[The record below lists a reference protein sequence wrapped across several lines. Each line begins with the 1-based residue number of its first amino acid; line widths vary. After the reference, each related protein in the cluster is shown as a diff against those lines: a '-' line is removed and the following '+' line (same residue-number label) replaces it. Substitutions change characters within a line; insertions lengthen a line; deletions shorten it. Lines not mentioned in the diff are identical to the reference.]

1 MKTCVIKVYSDS
13 KYPLPEYKTSGS
25 AGMDVRANITE
36 PLYMLPKK
44 VYSIPTGLYVELP
57 HGIEAQIRARSGLA
71 VNHGIS
77 LVNGVGT
84 IDSDYRGE
92 IKIPMINLLD
102 KPYQLQAGERVA
114 QIIFAAYLKGE
125 FFVVDNKEEMTT
137 TVRGEGGFGHTGKS

>member
-1 MKTCVIKVYSDS
+1 MKTCVIKVYNES

-36 PLYMLPKK
+36 PLFMLPKK
-44 VYSIPTGLYVELP
+44 VYTIPTGLYIELP
-57 HGIEAQIRARSGLA
+57 YGIEAQIRARSGLA

-77 LVNGVGT
+77 LVNGIGT

-102 KPYQLQAGERVA
+102 KPYHLQAGERVA
-114 QIIFAAYLKGE
+114 QIVYATYLKGE
-125 FFVVDNKEEMTT
+125 FFVVDNKEEMTET
-137 TVRGEGGFGHTGKS
+137 LRGSGGFGHTGQS